1 MDRREVDLYSLEDII
16 AALLA
21 GTPIKQI
28 ARQRKVSKNTV
39 RKYRSRLD
47 DMLIAEPALRGGTG
61 PFCQDKI

>member
-28 ARQRKVSKNTV
+28 LIVSGT
-39 RKYRSRLD
+39 RLRFD
-47 DMLIAEPALRGGTG
+47 GPGPIISDVGGVE
-61 PFCQDKI
+61 